1 LAHPDLEAHLGTA
14 DYEGAIGLAHRIA
27 EAAAWSGEVCA
38 FHGAAPPARLGLPA
52 IHRSLGGDLYEGSA
66 GIARLLALAAWLT
79 DDTSL
84 RRTARGA
91 IAHAMAVTEGWSL
104 FSGRLGVGL
113 AALEV
118 AERLSAPELVPPA
131 VAAIEEASEAAY
143 REAAGSGP
151 YDLLSGLAGVV
162 VGLVAVLP
170 YDLDGGWRA
179 RAFELGR
186 VLAAGAIDDGVGWS
200 WPMHPAHPERLCGL
214 AHGAAGVTFA
224 LEALGR
230 LAPEEPGWREAAARG
245 RAFERAWYE
254 PVYGSWA
261 DLRAEGRADAGLA
274 YPHMWC
280 HGSVGIAAERIQAA
294 GSDLLARAD
303 AAGGLAGAVAA
314 AGRILAGPAGP
325 GAGDEANASQCHGLA
340 GMAELFLDAWALD
353 GNPEWLTFART
364 ITAFIR
370 ADMARPEGLRCGVPG
385 GGFTPGLMLGAAGA
399 AWAMFRAWNPHRVG
413 SCWRIELGRPLEQAL
428 SAVDDSPA

>member
-1 LAHPDLEAHLGTA
+1 LACPDIDAHLSAA
-14 DYEGAIGLAHRIA
+14 DYEGALGLAHKIA
-27 EAAAWSGEVCA
+27 EAAIWSGDVCG

-66 GIARLLALAAWLT
+66 GIARLLALAASLT
-79 DDTSL
+79 GDTSL
-84 RRTARGA
+84 RRTAGGA
-91 IAHAMAVTEGWSL
+91 IAHAIAVADGWSL

-118 AERLSAPELVPPA
+118 AERLTAPELVPPA
-131 VAAIEEASEAAY
+131 VAAIEAASEAAH
-143 REAAGSGP
+143 REVTGSGP

-162 VGLVAVLP
+162 VGLVAALP

-179 RAFELGR
+179 SAFELGR
-186 VLAAGAIDDGVGWS
+186 ILMAGARHDGVGWS

-214 AHGAAGVTFA
+214 AHGAAGVALA
-224 LEALGR
+224 LETLGG

-261 DLRAEGRADAGLA
+261 DLRGNVQAEAGLA

-303 AAGGLAGAVAA
+303 AAGGLAGAAA
-314 AGRILAGPAGP
+314 AARTILAGPAGP
-325 GAGDEANASQCHGLA
+325 GAGDGANASQCHGLA

-353 GNPEWLTFART
+353 GSPEWLTLARN
-364 ITAFIR
+364 ISAFIR
-370 ADMARPEGLRCGVPG
+370 ADMTRPGGLRCGVPG
-385 GGFTPGLMLGAAGA
+385 GGFTPGLMLGAAGT
-399 AWAMFRAWNPHRVG
+399 AWAMFRAWNPRQVG
-413 SCWRIELGRPLEQAL
+413 SCWRIELGRSAEQAL
-428 SAVDDSPA
+428 PALDEWLA